1 VSRPGRE
8 AGPLRLYDNPRSSNA
23 LKVRFLLAELGLEYE
38 RVEVTL
44 ASPRPDWYLALNPVG
59 RIPALEDGDLLLS
72 ESQAILR
79 YLADREGAEA
89 LYPRAPRER
98 APVDEFLD
106 RFAQTLRPALFR
118 VEAAAL
124 GYTPGVGFVPE
135 RGDPEKARRVA
146 AEIAETLAVFDGL
159 VAPGGGYALGRFT
172 IADCAAAPALFRSI
186 RTGLDLARHP
196 ALARWRETVLARPA
210 FARAEPVM

>member
-1 VSRPGRE
+1 V
-8 AGPLRLYDNPRSSNA
+8 RLYDNPRSSNA
-23 LKVRFLLAELGLEYE
+23 LKVRFLLAELGLEHE
-38 RVEVTL
+38 RVEVPL
-44 ASPRPDWYLALNPVG
+44 ADPRPDWYLALNPMG
-59 RIPALEDGDLLLS
+59 RVPAIEDGDLLLT

-79 YLADREGAEA
+79 YLADREGAEE
-89 LYPRAPRER
+89 LYPAAPRER
-98 APVDEFLD
+98 APVDESLD

-135 RGDPEKARRVA
+135 NGDPEAGRR
-146 AEIAETLAVFDGL
+146 AERGIAGTLALFDRL

-186 RTGLDLARHP
+186 RAGLDLGQYP
-196 ALARWRETVLARPA
+196 ALARWRETLLARPA
-210 FARAEPVM
+210 FARAEPVL

>member
-1 VSRPGRE
+1 M
-8 AGPLRLYDNPRSSNA
+8 RLYDHPRSSNA
-23 LKVRFLLAELGLEYE
+23 LKVRFVLAELSLEYE

-44 ASPRPDWYLALNPVG
+44 ASPRPDWYLALNPLG
-59 RIPALEDGDLLLS
+59 RVPALEDGDLLLT

-79 YLADREGAEA
+79 YLADRERAEA
-89 LYPRAPRER
+89 LYPPAPRER

-106 RFAQTLRPALFR
+106 RFAQTLRPALFK
-118 VEAAAL
+118 VEDAAL
-124 GYTPGVGFVPE
+124 CYTPGVGFVPE
-135 RGDPEKARRVA
+135 NGDAEAAARAGA
-146 AEIAETLAVFDGL
+146 AIAGTLAVFDRL

-186 RTGLDLARHP
+186 RTGLDLGPYP

-210 FARAEPVM
+210 FARAEPVL

>member
-1 VSRPGRE
+1 V
-8 AGPLRLYDNPRSSNA
+8 RLYDNPRSSNA
-23 LKVRFLLAELGLEYE
+23 LKIRVLLAELGVAYE
-38 RVEVTL
+38 RVEVPL
-44 ASPRPDWYLALNPVG
+44 ADPRPDWYLALNPVG
-59 RIPALEDGDLLLS
+59 RVPALEDGDLLLT

-79 YLADREGAEA
+79 YLADREGAQE
-89 LYPRAPRER
+89 LYGRDPRER

-124 GYTPGVGFVPE
+124 CYTPGVGFVPE
-135 RGDPEKARRVA
+135 NGDPEAARN
-146 AEIAETLAVFDGL
+146 AERAIAGTLALFDRL

-186 RTGLDLARHP
+186 RTGLDLGPYP
-196 ALARWRETVLARPA
+196 ALARWRETLLARPA
-210 FARAEPVM
+210 FARAEPVL